1 MNEKDVYFER
11 SSLHC
16 LEKSDQFQQS
26 LVALL
31 SQSLV
36 TAHHAKQGHVT
47 RDYLPF
53 IAYLSQA
60 TQIT

>member
-11 SSLHC
+11 GSLHC

-31 SQSLV
+31 CQSLV

-47 RDYLPF
+47 RDYLSSVS
-53 IAYLSQA
+53 LKKKK
-60 TQIT
+60 